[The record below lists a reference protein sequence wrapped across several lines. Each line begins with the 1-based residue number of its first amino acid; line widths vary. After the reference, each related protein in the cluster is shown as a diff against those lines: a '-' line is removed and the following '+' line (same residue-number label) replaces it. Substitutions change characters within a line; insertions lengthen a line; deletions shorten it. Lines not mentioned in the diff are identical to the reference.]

1 MDTMHDRIKKLGF
14 KDFVTVDYTMTGDE
28 YLAYQA
34 QKRKRGHFDTYNEE
48 VEVDEALT
56 QSQRMKASQRM
67 KKMSRRIQMAKKRA
81 MKRAP
86 SMDVLKKRA
95 NKQARNDLLKKWTRG
110 QSKSDLSFGRRSEL
124 EKKLKK
130 AKGKIDRNAK
140 RLVPQMRKKDQE
152 RRSGASKKDK

>member
-67 KKMSRRIQMAKKRA
+67 KKMSRRIQVAKKRA

-86 SMDVLKKRA
+86 SMDVLQKRA
-95 NKQARNDLLKKWTRG
+95 RKQARSDLLKKWTRG
-110 QSKSDLSFGRRSEL
+110 ADKSDLSFGRRSEL

-140 RLVPQMRKKDQE
+140 KLVPQMRKKDRE
-152 RRSGASKKDK
+152 RRSGASQKDS

>member
-1 MDTMHDRIKKLGF
+1 MDDKYKNLDF
-14 KDFVTVDYTMTGDE
+14 KDFITVDYAQMNDD
-28 YLAYQA
+28 LIAYR
-34 QKRKRGHFDTYNEE
+34 RKRLKNGAMHEE
-48 VEVDEALT
+48 VEETDEALT
-56 QSQRMKASQRM
+56 QSQRIKASQRM

-95 NKQARNDLLKKWTRG
+95 NKQARSDLLKKWTRG
-110 QSKSDLSFGRRSEL
+110 QDKSDLSFGRRSEL